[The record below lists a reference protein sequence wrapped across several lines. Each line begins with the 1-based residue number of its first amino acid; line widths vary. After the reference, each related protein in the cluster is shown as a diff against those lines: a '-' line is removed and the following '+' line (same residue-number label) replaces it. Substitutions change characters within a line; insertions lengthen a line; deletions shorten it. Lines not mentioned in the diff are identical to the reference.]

1 MKRELSIIE
10 WHQMAL
16 DGNAPP
22 IRIKLNGGSMAPLI
36 RWKRDYVTIIPTGKE
51 MEIGD
56 IVLFSELNQNRY
68 VVHRIWDIQDG
79 KVQTWGDNCPQPDV
93 WISRELIWG
102 KVVLI
107 ERGRRK
113 IIPETRKGI
122 KWAKFWHHMG
132 KIYRPLK
139 SYMQAIIRR
148 IHNCRA

>member
-1 MKRELSIIE
+1 MKRELSILE

-22 IRIKLNGGSMAPLI
+22 MRIRLNGGSMDPLI
-36 RWKRDYVTIIPTGKE
+36 RWNRDYVTIIPTGKE
-51 MEIGD
+51 IEIGD
-56 IVLFSELNQNRY
+56 IVLFSEPNQNRY

-79 KVQTWGDNCPQPDV
+79 KVQTWGDNCPQPDD

-113 IIPETRKGI
+113 IIPETGKGK

-139 SYMQAIIRR
+139 WYMQEIIRR